1 MNIETS
7 ADGFLTVDEF
17 MATYKIGRTTFYTIV
32 NAGELPLIKV
42 GRASRISKRAARAW
56 ADGLPAAAV
65 SA

>member
-1 MNIETS
+1 MVIDTS

-17 MATYKIGRTTFYTIV
+17 MATYKIGRTTFYSIV
-32 NAGELPLIKV
+32 GAGNLPLIKV

-56 ADGLPAAAV
+56 ADGLQAV